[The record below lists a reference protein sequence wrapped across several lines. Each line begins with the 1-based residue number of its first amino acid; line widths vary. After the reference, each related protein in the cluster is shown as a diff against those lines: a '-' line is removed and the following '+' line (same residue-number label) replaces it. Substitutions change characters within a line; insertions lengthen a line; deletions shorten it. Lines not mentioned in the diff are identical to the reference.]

1 MEPAAI
7 SGESTTY
14 ILFTVAGTTYGAR
27 SRQVRHIE
35 MVEEVT
41 PLPNAPSHVEGV
53 VFSRGQVVP
62 VVNLRVRF
70 GFERDRRDLRARLL
84 VVEAAGRVVGLL
96 ADSAREFIPIP
107 DNAVRAPGA
116 SLTGISGHYIAGVA
130 TIGDRIV
137 LIVDLDDV
145 IATSPLAAASSHHV
159 NHDS

>member
-1 MEPAAI
+1 MQPAAI

-35 MVEEVT
+35 MIDEVT
-41 PLPNAPSHVEGV
+41 PVPNAPSHVEGV

-70 GFERDRRDLRARLL
+70 GFERGARDIRSRLL

-96 ADSAREFIPIP
+96 ADSAREFTPIP
-107 DNAVRAPGA
+107 DDAVRPPGA
-116 SLTGISGHYIAGVA
+116 SLTGISGNYISGVA
-130 TIGDRIV
+130 TLGDRIV

-145 IATSPLAAASSHHV
+145 IAASPLAAA
-159 NHDS
+159 

>member
-1 MEPAAI
+1 MQPAAI

-35 MVEEVT
+35 MIDEVT
-41 PLPNAPSHVEGV
+41 PVPNAPSHVEGV

-70 GFERDRRDLRARLL
+70 GFERGTRDIRSRLL

-130 TIGDRIV
+130 TLGDRIV

-145 IATSPLAAASSHHV
+145 IAASPLAAA
-159 NHDS
+159 

>member
-1 MEPAAI
+1 MEHDAT

-35 MVEEVT
+35 MLEEVT
-41 PLPNAPSHVEGV
+41 PVPNAPSHVEGV

-62 VVNLRVRF
+62 VVNLRIRF
-70 GFERDRRDLRARLL
+70 GFDRGTRDMRSRLL
-84 VVEAAGRVVGLL
+84 VVETAGRIVGLL
-96 ADSAREFIPIP
+96 ADSAREFMAIP
-107 DNAVRAPGA
+107 DNAVRPPGA
-116 SLTGISGHYIAGVA
+116 SLTGISGNYIAGVA

-145 IATSPLAAASSHHV
+145 VAASPLAAA
-159 NHDS
+159 

>member
-1 MEPAAI
+1 MEHDTT

-35 MVEEVT
+35 MIDEVT
-41 PLPNAPSHVEGV
+41 PVPNAPSHVEGV

-70 GFERDRRDLRARLL
+70 GFDRGARDMRSRLL
-84 VVEAAGRVVGLL
+84 VVETAGRIVGLL
-96 ADSAREFIPIP
+96 ADSAREFIAIP

-116 SLTGISGHYIAGVA
+116 SLTGISGNYIAGVA

-145 IATSPLAAASSHHV
+145 VAASPLAAA
-159 NHDS
+159 

>member
-1 MEPAAI
+1 MEHDAT

-35 MVEEVT
+35 MVDEVT
-41 PLPNAPSHVEGV
+41 PVPNAPAHVEGV

-70 GFERDRRDLRARLL
+70 GFERGTRDLRSRLL
-84 VVEAAGRVVGLL
+84 VVDGPGRTVGLL

-107 DNAVRAPGA
+107 DNAVRPPGT
-116 SLTGISGHYIAGVA
+116 SLTGISGNYIAGVA

-145 IATSPLAAASSHHV
+145 IAASPVVAA
-159 NHDS
+159 